1 MDSSIL
7 DTSLLVSRT
16 ARDSMVSEGP
26 LATDASF
33 ARKAFDCGM
42 SEDMLGAR
50 SVSLMVSTPSV
61 THKKNWLQKQLSSAK
76 KAILRGRSKRS
87 SVISTAE
94 GAGELTTTPS
104 VKLWAAASSTLD
116 ESALHE
122 GMTQPRT
129 VCAFL
134 KHQSRSKPS
143 LYRLPSTWGTIASL
157 SLARCAVL
165 VYDCKCVRLMCCCSC
180 IGRWRWTLTRLSQRR
195 LLSFSSLSSKM
206 GQCECR

>member
-1 MDSSIL
+1 VAQTPSKPPRHVRREQSCRDSTTMDSSIL
-7 DTSLLVSRT
+7 DSSLLGGRT

-33 ARKAFDCGM
+33 ARQAFDCDM

-87 SVISTAE
+87 SAISSAE
-94 GAGELTTTPS
+94 GAGELPTTPS

-116 ESALHE
+116 ESTLYDNDDTAEDRLCIPE
-122 GMTQPRT
+122 AP
-129 VCAFL
+129 VSVEAKSVSPA
-134 KHQSRSKPS
+134 KHVVHDSKPVVS
-143 LYRLPSTWGTIASL
+143 
-157 SLARCAVL
+157 
-165 VYDCKCVRLMCCCSC
+165 KVRC
-180 IGRWRWTLTRLSQRR
+180 IGL
-195 LLSFSSLSSKM
+195 
-206 GQCECR
+206 